1 MARMRMPGAVLALLA
16 TAGACATSPPAV
28 TRHGGDEIVKI
39 ESLRGKVV
47 ILNYWATWCQ
57 PCMDEIPA
65 LVRLAGEYEGRV
77 VLLAINDNDDFEGP
91 PRVARWLRR
100 NPRAFTQYIVYGNDG
115 LTRAYPRRV
124 FPTTYFLDA
133 NGEVV
138 EVVEGRLTIEKA
150 RALVQSALE
159 RSPR

>member
-1 MARMRMPGAVLALLA
+1 MARMRVPGAVLALLA
-16 TAGACATSPPAV
+16 LAGACATSPPAV
-28 TRHGGDEIVKI
+28 TRHGGDVVVKI

-65 LVRLAGEYEGRV
+65 LVRVAGEYDGRV

-100 NPRAFTQYIVYGNDG
+100 NPRAFTQYIVYGNNG
-115 LTRAYPRRV
+115 LTRAFPRRV

-133 NGEVV
+133 NGKVV

-150 RALVQSALE
+150 RAVVQAALE

>member
-1 MARMRMPGAVLALLA
+1 MPGALLAVLALLA
-16 TAGACATSPPAV
+16 MGGACATAPPAV

-57 PCMDEIPA
+57 PCMEEIPA
-65 LVRLAGEYEGRV
+65 LVRVAAEYEGRV

-91 PRVARWLRR
+91 PRVARWLRK
-100 NPRAFTQYIVYGNDG
+100 NPRAFTQYIVYGNAG
-115 LTRAYPRRV
+115 LTRAFPRLV

-133 NGEVV
+133 KGEVV
-138 EVVEGRLTIEKA
+138 EVVQGRLTIERA
-150 RALVQSALE
+150 RAAVQAALE